1 MSLSNT
7 LPTHTSYLTLPP
19 QPTIVTDIRADLT
32 LPTTIP
38 VAVAVATT
46 ITTTTTTA
54 TTTTTTFAAT
64 ATTTTTEFNRRMRGG
79 LHQEEEGR

>member
-46 ITTTTTTA
+46 A
-54 TTTTTTFAAT
+54 TTTTPTVAAT
-64 ATTTTTEFNRRMRGG
+64 ATTTTPEFNRRMRGG